1 MVGQTNVDKKVIL
14 NGNGLTLDDFIAV
27 TRQNAQVVLAA
38 EAVERMTRSRAVVEG
53 IVAKDVTAYGI
64 TTGFG
69 KFSNVHIQESD
80 ANQLQN
86 NLILSHC
93 TGCGDPYPQE
103 VVRGMLLLRANALCK
118 GFSGI
123 RFELV
128 ETFVEMLNRGVH
140 PVVPQKGSLGASGD
154 LVPLAHMTLPL
165 LGLGEAIYNGE
176 KMPGGRAMELAG
188 LPRFT
193 LEAKEGLALI
203 NGTQAMTSVGA
214 HAFYD
219 TLHAAQ
225 LADIIASLT
234 MEALFGQLNAFE
246 DRVQAVRP
254 HPGQRLVA
262 ANMRALCAGSALLD
276 FVQETCVQDAY
287 ALRCVPQ
294 VHGAIRGAL
303 DHVLSVLSVE
313 FNAVT
318 DNPLVFADDDAVIS
332 GGNFHG
338 EPLALA
344 LDYLGI
350 ACAEI
355 ANISERRLERLVNH
369 SLSKGLPAFLTPN
382 GGLHS
387 GFMICQYTAASMVS
401 ENKVLAHPASVDSIP
416 SSANQED
423 HVSMGATA
431 ARKAGWIAQ
440 NTLSVLGLELMAAA
454 QALDFRM
461 QKTRLSLSP
470 VHERLYR
477 RIRQEIPFLSQDCEM
492 RLYIPKIEAL
502 VRSEEL
508 TGIVK
513 QELPDF
519 A

>member
-1 MVGQTNVDKKVIL
+1 
-14 NGNGLTLDDFIAV
+14 
-27 TRQNAQVVLAA
+27 
-38 EAVERMTRSRAVVEG
+38 
-53 IVAKDVTAYGI
+53 
-64 TTGFG
+64 
-69 KFSNVHIQESD
+69 
-80 ANQLQN
+80 
-86 NLILSHC
+86 
-93 TGCGDPYPQE
+93 
-103 VVRGMLLLRANALCK
+103 MLLLRANALCK

-128 ETFVEMLNRGVH
+128 ETLVEMLNRGVH

-318 DNPLVFADDDAVIS
+318 DNPLVFADDNAVIS

-387 GFMICQYTAASMVS
+387 GFNDLPIYRRFHGIRKQSAGPSRQRRFHS
-401 ENKVLAHPASVDSIP
+401 ELGQPGGPRQHGRD
-416 SSANQED
+416 
-423 HVSMGATA
+423 G

-440 NTLSVLGLELMAAA
+440 NTLSVLGLEADGGRPGPGFPHAKNK
-454 QALDFRM
+454 AL
-461 QKTRLSLSP
+461 
-470 VHERLYR
+470 
-477 RIRQEIPFLSQDCEM
+477 PFP
-492 RLYIPKIEAL
+492 RA
-502 VRSEEL
+502 
-508 TGIVK
+508 
-513 QELPDF
+513 
-519 A
+519 